1 MTDKFT
7 KSSPTM
13 AKCSHELN
21 PKRFKNFKNLYS
33 H

>member
-1 MTDKFT
+1 MTDVFT

-21 PKRFKNFKNLYS
+21 PKRFKNFRELFTN
-33 H
+33 